1 MVGVVGGE
9 IRKQKTEKGFDV
21 KNKTENTLMQRVSS
35 HAQFT
40 TFMPKPT
47 KTENN
52 LIDENIPYCV
62 FRIWAIISFV
72 GPWLWVKHYSPNSIH
87 LFRIARKANCPLECH
102 LIIPKYETSTLTPF
116 VSKFL

>member
-1 MVGVVGGE
+1 MAKSLCRAPECQHQLGGAPITLTHIKYLSDIQALVPMVGVVGGE

-21 KNKTENTLMQRVSS
+21 KNKTENTLMQRVSP
-35 HAQFT
+35 HAHFT

-72 GPWLWVKHYSPNSIH
+72 GP
-87 LFRIARKANCPLECH
+87 
-102 LIIPKYETSTLTPF
+102 
-116 VSKFL
+116 